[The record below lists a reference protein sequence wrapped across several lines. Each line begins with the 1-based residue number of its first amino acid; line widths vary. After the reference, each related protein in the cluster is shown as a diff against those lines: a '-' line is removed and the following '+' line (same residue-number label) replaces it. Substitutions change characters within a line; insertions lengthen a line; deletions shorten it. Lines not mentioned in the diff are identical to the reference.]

1 MRGRIPA
8 LALTVIAAMVPLAG
22 CGDDDDSSSGDS
34 GADSGSVY
42 GGGGSATED
51 TGSDTAEEEGGA
63 AAGATEAATV
73 EIIEF
78 AYEPVDVTVTA
89 GGTVEWTNSDSA
101 PHTATAE
108 EDSFDTGSLDKG
120 DAAKI
125 TFDEPGTFKYICTFH
140 PFMNATVEVVE

>member
-8 LALTVIAAMVPLAG
+8 LALTVLAAMAPLAG
-22 CGDDDDSSSGDS
+22 CGDDEESGSSDEP
-34 GADSGSVY
+34 AAENGSVY
-42 GGGGSATED
+42 GGGSE
-51 TGSDTAEEEGGA
+51 AEEAPAEESGA
-63 AAGATEAATV
+63 ATTASEAASV

-78 AYEPVDVTVTA
+78 AYEPVDVKVRA
-89 GGTVEWTNSDSA
+89 GGTVEWTNSDTA

-108 EDSFDTGSLDKG
+108 DDSFDTGSLDKG